1 VEWLLLE
8 GGLKMKTLLQLLIG
22 VIIFLTQSDVVMI
35 VDMSAGLS
43 RTEQGVASAQ
53 IADNRI
59 EAASV
64 HLSQIQA
71 LLGNALPAHQPMPRI
86 SPISIPIPKRGPVK

>member
-1 VEWLLLE
+1 
-8 GGLKMKTLLQLLIG
+8 MKTLLQLLIG

-35 VDMSAGLS
+35 VDMRSAELNGARL
-43 RTEQGVASAQ
+43 GAASAQ

-59 EAASV
+59 EAASA

-71 LLGNALPAHQPMPRI
+71 LLQHGLPVQQPMPRI
-86 SPISIPIPKRGPVK
+86 SPISVPIPRRGPVK